1 MENPNI
7 AELSSYDEFVKYFQ
21 HLANMQS
28 VGWNQEREYHMKEDL
43 NKRKIILQEIHQFDF
58 KVQYI

>member
-7 AELSSYDEFVKYFQ
+7 AELSSYNDFVKNFQ
-21 HLANMQS
+21 HLTNMQGVS
-28 VGWNQEREYHMKEDL
+28 WNQDREYYMKEDL

-58 KVQYI
+58 KVG